1 MGKMKGF
8 NEFRIDGDIATIF
21 IEKRD
26 GTKVETIVD
35 AEDIPRLRELNAR
48 WHVQWIDK
56 LQNYY
61 VLSSYWY
68 GEPGNRRMTTLILQR
83 VILGVNGDRR
93 IHVDHINHNQLDNRK
108 SNLRI
113 TTQSQNARN
122 RRGPNRNNTS
132 GYRNVAYIDGMWC
145 VQMYINGKNTY
156 FGKYTD
162 VHEAGKVAKQIRD
175 RIYGEYAGE
184 G

>member
-1 MGKMKGF
+1 MGKTKGF
-8 NEFRIDGDIATIF
+8 NEFCIDGDVATIF

-35 AEDIPRLRELNAR
+35 AEDIPRLQALNAR
-48 WHVQWIDK
+48 WHVQWIEK

-61 VLSSYWY
+61 VLTSYRY
-68 GEPGNRRMTTLILQR
+68 GEPGKRKATTLILQR
-83 VILGVNGDRR
+83 VILNVDGDRR

-122 RRGPNRNNTS
+122 RRGPNKNNTS
-132 GYRNVAYIDGMWC
+132 GYRNVTYIDGMWHI
-145 VQMYINGKNTY
+145 QMYVNGKNIY
-156 FGKYTD
+156 FGKYAD
-162 VHEAGKVAKQIRD
+162 VHEAGKAAKQIREK
-175 RIYGEYAGE
+175 IYGEFAGE